1 MVLVDVSLT
10 AAMLIWPQWI
20 QGRSVSRLVM
30 SALGLVVLYFL
41 INAPELFVAADSSA
55 AQLQGLA
62 KGINYGVH
70 VGLMIAAVVDRGQ
83 HRGGIGPLHRAE
95 ARPGASGDGVVI

>member
-1 MVLVDVSLT
+1 
-10 AAMLIWPQWI
+10 
-20 QGRSVSRLVM
+20 M

-70 VGLMIAAVVDRGQ
+70 MGLMIAAVVNVVN
-83 HRGGIGPLHRAE
+83 IGVESVRFIGRRLGRVHQATV
-95 ARPGASGDGVVI
+95 S